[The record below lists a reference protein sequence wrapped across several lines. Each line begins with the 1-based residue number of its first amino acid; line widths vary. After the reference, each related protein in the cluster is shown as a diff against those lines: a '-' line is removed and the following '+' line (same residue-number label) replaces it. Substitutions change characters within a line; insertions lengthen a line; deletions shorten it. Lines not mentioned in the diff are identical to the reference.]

1 MDGEVGHTR
10 AVRNWVLVSA
20 AAAPVALIG
29 GWTLAQTRQSAGF
42 DPVTDTISALA
53 ARGAD
58 DRWIMTV
65 GLFVLGVC
73 HVVTAAGLT
82 EAAPAGRILLALGGA
97 ATLVVAA
104 SPQPAAAHIPAAA
117 VSFGAL
123 ALWPAFSGLPD
134 RRSGIIATTVMLVLL
149 GWLGAELRDGNQL
162 GLSERLLAGFQA
174 LWPLLVAL
182 VIVRSRRRV
191 QSEGPRHT
199 GNPRRR
205 VVTLGG
211 TGWAGTLG
219 RLGAALDS
227 PAGFDPRLPTRRVN
241 TKPTRPI
248 GAPRHV
254 RHVTCRAPAWVG
266 PSAGGPRR

>member
-1 MDGEVGHTR
+1 M
-10 AVRNWVLVSA
+10 RNWVLVSA

-29 GWTLAQTRQSAGF
+29 GWTLAQTRQSGGF

-53 ARGAD
+53 ARGAE

-104 SPQPAAAHIPAAA
+104 SPQPAAPHIPAAA

-123 ALWPAFSGLPD
+123 ALWPAFSALPD
-134 RRSGIIATTVMLVLL
+134 RRSGILATAVMLVLL
-149 GWLGAELRDGNQL
+149 VWLGAELRDGNQL

-174 LWPLLVAL
+174 LWPLVVVL
-182 VIVRSRRRV
+182 VIVRSRRRDR
-191 QSEGPRHT
+191 SH
-199 GNPRRR
+199 RRS
-205 VVTLGG
+205 G
-211 TGWAGTLG
+211 TPDN
-219 RLGAALDS
+219 R
-227 PAGFDPRLPTRRVN
+227 PAGF
-241 TKPTRPI
+241 
-248 GAPRHV
+248 
-254 RHVTCRAPAWVG
+254 
-266 PSAGGPRR
+266 

>member
-1 MDGEVGHTR
+1 
-10 AVRNWVLVSA
+10 VRNWVLVSA

-42 DPVTDTISALA
+42 DPVIDTISALA

-82 EAAPAGRILLALGGA
+82 ESARPGRMLLALGGA
-97 ATLVVAA
+97 ATIVVAA

-123 ALWPAFSGLPD
+123 ALWPAFSALPD
-134 RRSGIIATTVMLVLL
+134 RRSGIVVTVVMLVLL
-149 GWLGAELRDGNQL
+149 AWLGFELRDGNQL

-174 LWPLLVAL
+174 LWPLVVVL
-182 VIVRSRRRV
+182 VIVRSRPRGPSTARR
-191 QSEGPRHT
+191 
-199 GNPRRR
+199 
-205 VVTLGG
+205 
-211 TGWAGTLG
+211 
-219 RLGAALDS
+219 
-227 PAGFDPRLPTRRVN
+227 
-241 TKPTRPI
+241 
-248 GAPRHV
+248 GAPG
-254 RHVTCRAPAWVG
+254 TQ
-266 PSAGGPRR
+266 PSGF

>member
-1 MDGEVGHTR
+1 MPTAGSGARRAPSTAVDGEVGHTR

-73 HVVTAAGLT
+73 HLVTAAGLT

-97 ATLVVAA
+97 ATVVVAA

-134 RRSGIIATTVMLVLL
+134 RRTGIVATAVMLVLL
-149 GWLGAELRDGNQL
+149 GWLGAELRDGDQL

-191 QSEGPRHT
+191 QSDGHR
-199 GNPRRR
+199 
-205 VVTLGG
+205 G
-211 TGWAGTLG
+211 TPATRAAGL
-219 RLGAALDS
+219 
-227 PAGFDPRLPTRRVN
+227 
-241 TKPTRPI
+241 
-248 GAPRHV
+248 
-254 RHVTCRAPAWVG
+254 
-266 PSAGGPRR
+266 

>member
-1 MDGEVGHTR
+1 
-10 AVRNWVLVSA
+10 VRNWVLVSA

-42 DPVTDTISALA
+42 DPVIDTISALA

-82 EAAPAGRILLALGGA
+82 ESARPGRMLLALGGA
-97 ATLVVAA
+97 ATIVVAA

-123 ALWPAFSGLPD
+123 ALWPAFSALPD
-134 RRSGIIATTVMLVLL
+134 RRSGIVVTVVMLVLL
-149 GWLGAELRDGNQL
+149 AWLGFELRDGNQL

-174 LWPLLVAL
+174 LWPLVVVL
-182 VIVRSRRRV
+182 VIVRSRRR
-191 QSEGPRHT
+191 GPST
-199 GNPRRR
+199 ARR
-205 VVTLGG
+205 
-211 TGWAGTLG
+211 
-219 RLGAALDS
+219 
-227 PAGFDPRLPTRRVN
+227 
-241 TKPTRPI
+241 
-248 GAPRHV
+248 GAPG
-254 RHVTCRAPAWVG
+254 TQ
-266 PSAGGPRR
+266 PSGF

>member
-73 HVVTAAGLT
+73 HLVTAAGLT

-97 ATLVVAA
+97 ATVVVAA

-174 LWPLLVAL
+174 LWPLLVVL
-182 VIVRSRRRV
+182 VIVRSRRRA
-191 QSEGPRHT
+191 QSH
-199 GNPRRR
+199 RRR
-205 VVTLGG
+205 G
-211 TGWAGTLG
+211 TPEARTAGW
-219 RLGAALDS
+219 
-227 PAGFDPRLPTRRVN
+227 
-241 TKPTRPI
+241 
-248 GAPRHV
+248 
-254 RHVTCRAPAWVG
+254 
-266 PSAGGPRR
+266 

>member
-1 MDGEVGHTR
+1 VVGEVGHTH

-29 GWTLAQTRQSAGF
+29 GWMLAQTRQPVEF

-58 DRWIMTV
+58 DPWIMTV
-65 GLFVLGVC
+65 ALFVLGVC

-104 SPQPAAAHIPAAA
+104 SPQPAAPHVPAAA

-134 RRSGIIATTVMLVLL
+134 RRSGIAATAVMLVLL

-162 GLSERLLAGFQA
+162 GLSERLLAGVQA
-174 LWPLLVAL
+174 LWPLIVVL

-191 QSEGPRHT
+191 QSDGHR
-199 GNPRRR
+199 
-205 VVTLGG
+205 
-211 TGWAGTLG
+211 
-219 RLGAALDS
+219 
-227 PAGFDPRLPTRRVN
+227 
-241 TKPTRPI
+241 
-248 GAPRHV
+248 GAPDPL
-254 RHVTCRAPAWVG
+254 T
-266 PSAGGPRR
+266 AGR